1 MGYAILSITINQ
13 KYILFFR
20 SIFLYFAIIS
30 GNNLKQNWSV
40 DKLLHTEK
48 ELVRKLK
55 EGDSF
60 AFEVLFYKYR
70 NKIKGFAKKMVPSQI
85 DPEEIVQEVFVRVW
99 LKKET
104 IDPDKDFQSYLFSIA
119 KHLILD
125 YLKSAVNRKLYFVGE
140 HFQQDLLAEDGPD
153 PVIPENAEEKLLGL
167 IKQIPERRR
176 EIFCLNRFEGMSY
189 KQIAARLNI
198 TENTVDSQIR
208 NALAFLR
215 EEFRKIVVLAFLYFF
230 Q

>member
-1 MGYAILSITINQ
+1 ME
-13 KYILFFR
+13 
-20 SIFLYFAIIS
+20 
-30 GNNLKQNWSV
+30 
-40 DKLLHTEK
+40 KLLHTEK
-48 ELVRKLK
+48 ELVKKLR

-70 NKIKGFAKKMVPSQI
+70 NKVKGFAVKLVAAQV
-85 DPEEIVQEVFVRVW
+85 DPEETVQEVFVKLW
-99 LKKET
+99 LKKESV
-104 IDPDKDFQSYLFSIA
+104 DPEKDFQSYLFSIA

-125 YLKSAVNRKLYFVGE
+125 HLKSAVNRRLYFVGE
-140 HFQQDLLAEDGPD
+140 YYQQDLLTDEGADHSLDEDKK
-153 PVIPENAEEKLLGL
+153 EKLQQL

-176 EIFCLNRFEGMSY
+176 EIFCLSRFEGLSY
-189 KQIAARLNI
+189 KQIAERLNI

-215 EEFRKIVVLAFLYFF
+215 KEFRIIVSLTFLYLF